1 MKIIESIKLKL
12 RADKYK
18 TKHDIGGIAYINAS
32 VQRNQT
38 VLDIGAHKGGYLY
51 FILKRVGEQGKVYAF
66 EPQFNLYSYLV
77 RMKKLFKWD
86 NAVIEHLALSNS
98 IGDATLF
105 IPTNKVSKGSSP
117 GATLV
122 EHKERSDFKLNE
134 TVKVDTLDHYCQR
147 NNISPDF
154 LKIDVE
160 GNELNIF
167 KGGTDVLKKYK
178 PKILVEIEKRH
189 IGPEQV
195 FETFK
200 FLESLGYT
208 GQFIHRE
215 NRVSL
220 ANFDLAKHQNL
231 EDMDNYCNNFIFE

>member
-12 RADKYK
+12 RANKYK
-18 TKHDIGGIAYINAS
+18 TKHDIGGITYINES
-32 VQRNQT
+32 INKGQT
-38 VLDIGAHKGGYLY
+38 ILDIGAHKGGYLY
-51 FILKRVGEQGKVYAF
+51 FILKKVGDQGKVYAF
-66 EPQFNLYSYLV
+66 EPQFNLYTYLV

-86 NAVIEHLALSNS
+86 NATIEHLALSNT
-98 IGDATLF
+98 IGEVTLY

-117 GATLV
+117 GATLI
-122 EHKERSDFKLNE
+122 EHQERSDFKVNE
-134 TVKVDTLDHYCQR
+134 TVKVDTLDSYCMR
-147 NNISPDF
+147 NDLSPDF

-167 KGGTDVLKKYK
+167 KGGTGVLKKYK

-195 FETFK
+195 YETIK

-208 GQFIHRE
+208 GQFIHHE
-215 NRVSL
+215 NKVSL
-220 ANFDLAKHQNL
+220 DKFDLSTHQNL
-231 EDMDNYCNNFIFE
+231 EDMGNYCNNFIFE